1 MLRILIPSSL
11 MNFSESDGIS
21 MNISGTVW

>member
-11 MNFSESDGIS
+11 MNFSGSDGSS